1 MGSSQPRD
9 WTQVSH
15 TACAGGGGVGEARV
29 RKPGGTERADVEGAA
44 KSLHFGESEDY
55 FERIS
60 EKHFRGVLG
69 KILEYIP
76 LKKTKDLHAQGFCN
90 QISVVIE

>member
-1 MGSSQPRD
+1 MQEE
-9 WTQVSH
+9 
-15 TACAGGGGVGEARV
+15 VGLGRLELGNRV
-29 RKPGGTERADVEGAA
+29 EQKGADFEGAA
-44 KSLHFGESEDY
+44 ESLHFGESEDY

-76 LKKTKDLHAQGFCN
+76 LKNTKDLHAQGFCN

>member
-1 MGSSQPRD
+1 MQEEVGLGRLELGN
-9 WTQVSH
+9 QVEH
-15 TACAGGGGVGEARV
+15 KGADF
-29 RKPGGTERADVEGAA
+29 ERAA

-76 LKKTKDLHAQGFCN
+76 
-90 QISVVIE
+90 